1 MSPRSRARRV
11 GLTAEHV
18 PPGTVEAGIDRRT
31 PSLASILI
39 RADRKAGGALPK
51 NGSIGMV
58 VGVTEA
64 GEGFAKS
71 SSSKCKVAAS
81 G

>member
-1 MSPRSRARRV
+1 M
-11 GLTAEHV
+11 
-18 PPGTVEAGIDRRT
+18 
-31 PSLASILI
+31 

-64 GEGFAKS
+64 GEDSQKLDRAQ
-71 SSSKCKVAAS
+71 VAAL